1 LPRASETLR
10 LALKLIVRRP
20 GRSVLTLLGLAIG
33 VGAFIAMVSFGEGAR
48 RSVLSQFEALGANVV
63 RIQPVDTGSELRARP
78 PAPLTDGDVALIERE
93 ATSVSKVLPIGQRRT
108 SVAFGSRQ
116 RATTVNG
123 VGPEYAAVHD
133 WGFEAGGSFDG
144 VDLSQRAKVCVLGA
158 TPARGLFAGGDPL
171 GATVTLAGA
180 LPCRVIGVLL
190 SKGFSTSGND
200 IDDLVL
206 IPTTTFNQNLSVR
219 EGYAAIEAQPLSP
232 GLLDATTDELTRILY
247 RSHGIAPGESLDFKV
262 SSPLEVI
269 RAVDRTSRILSTLL
283 AAIAA
288 VSLLVGGIGI
298 MNIQLVSVAER
309 TEEIGIRGAI
319 GASPRQILAQ
329 FLVEALILTGFGT
342 LAGVMLGV
350 LAGAVV
356 AAAMGWP
363 RVISAAGIALSA
375 GFGMAVGIAFGYLP
389 ARRAANLDP
398 IRALRHE

>member
-1 LPRASETLR
+1 VAKASETLR
-10 LALKLIVRRP
+10 LAFKLIVRRP

-63 RIQPVDTGSELRARP
+63 RIQSVDTGAELRARP
-78 PAPLTDGDVALIERE
+78 PAPLTDGDVAWLERE
-93 ATSVSKVLPIGQRRT
+93 ATSVSSVLPIGQRRT
-108 SVAFGSRQ
+108 SISFAAKQ
-116 RATTVNG
+116 RATTVDG
-123 VGPEYAAVHD
+123 VGPDYAAVHD
-133 WGFEAGGSFDG
+133 WGFEAGGPFDAI
-144 VDLSQRAKVCVLGA
+144 DLSQRAKVCVLGT
-158 TPARGLFAGGDPL
+158 TPARELFAGGDPL
-171 GATVTLAGA
+171 GATVTLGGA

-190 SKGFSTSGND
+190 GKGFSTSGND
-200 IDDLVL
+200 LDDLVL
-206 IPTTTFNQNLSVR
+206 IPTTTFNQHLSVH
-219 EGYAAIEAQPLSP
+219 EGYAAIEAQPLSAA
-232 GLLDATTDELTRILY
+232 LLDVTRDELTEILH
-247 RSHGIAPGESLDFKV
+247 RAHGIAPGESLDFKV

-269 RAVDRTSRILSTLL
+269 RAVDGTSRILSTLL

-329 FLVEALILTGFGT
+329 FLIEALILTLLGT
-342 LAGVMLGV
+342 LAGIALGV
-350 LAGAVV
+350 IAAAVV

-363 RVISAAGIALSA
+363 RVISPAGVALSA
-375 GFGMAVGIAFGYLP
+375 SFGMAVGIAFGYLP

>member
-1 LPRASETLR
+1 VPKPSETLR
-10 LALKLIVRRP
+10 LAFKLIVRRP

-48 RSVLSQFEALGANVV
+48 RSVLSQFEALGANIV
-63 RIQPVDTGSELRARP
+63 RIQPVDTGAELRARP
-78 PAPLTDGDVALIERE
+78 PAPLTDGDVALLERE
-93 ATSVSKVLPIGQRRT
+93 ATSVSRVLPIAQRRT
-108 SVAFGSRQ
+108 SVAFAAKQ
-116 RATTVNG
+116 RATTVDG
-123 VGPEYAAVHD
+123 VGPDYAAVHD
-133 WGFEAGGSFDG
+133 WGFEAGGPFDA

-158 TPARGLFAGGDPL
+158 TPARELFGGGDPL
-171 GATVTLAGA
+171 GASVTLGSA

-200 IDDLVL
+200 LDDLVL
-206 IPTTTFNQNLSVR
+206 LPSTTFNQHLSVR
-219 EGYAAIEAQPLSP
+219 EGYSAIEAQPRSP
-232 GLLDATTDELTRILY
+232 AMLDSTRDELIEILK
-247 RSHGIAPGESLDFKV
+247 RAHGIAPGESLDFKV

-269 RAVDRTSRILSTLL
+269 RAVDDTSRILSTLL

-309 TEEIGIRGAI
+309 TPEIGIRGAI
-319 GASPRQILAQ
+319 GASPRQILTQ
-329 FLVEALILTGFGT
+329 FLVEALILTTLGT
-342 LAGVMLGV
+342 LAGVALGV
-350 LAGAVV
+350 VAAAVV

-363 RVISAAGIALSA
+363 RVISPGGIALSA
-375 GFGMAVGIAFGYLP
+375 SFGMAVGIGFGYLP